1 MRRFLLLLC
10 MFLAFGAV
18 TVPQLLAQEEGEGA
32 SAPAEE
38 GSSAELMGSPEE
50 MSGSEETVDDGA
62 GEAAPAGSGWSGP
75 GFYLSL
81 IKLFAGWI
89 VVLMWVY
96 STDWVSRDAQEH
108 KFDHFKWN
116 PIVFA
121 PFIVGIIA
129 FWLIPIF
136 FVGFPLLIICHWAPL
151 LTYVKTRNA
160 ELADDQKVLTQKHI
174 KAWLGGLFGKEVS
187 KEEKDPHAS
196 GPPVVLKARGRDERE
211 NNVNLL
217 TARQSPGFTDARKI
231 LAAGL
236 GRRATAIML
245 DYTQQGV
252 AIRHQIDGVWQ
263 EAEGM
268 EREQADPAL
277 ESLKL
282 VCGLKPEDR
291 RGRQTGQFLVEH
303 NKKYKYEGE
312 FSSQG
317 TQTGE
322 RVVMQFEGERT
333 LFKTPD
339 DLGMRPKMQ
348 KQIREL
354 LDNKQGY
361 FVMSAMPA
369 AGLRS
374 TAHVMIHDADRFV
387 REFMA
392 FEDEANRYEPV
403 ENVHISTYKK
413 DDPEKPVSE
422 QLRLFFL
429 QEPQVCIIRDVI
441 DGEMLGTI
449 CKEILEEERFAVS
462 TIRAKDAAE
471 ALARLAALK
480 PPLRELAQSMTAVLN
495 QRLVRKLCD
504 DCKEA
509 YAPPPNVLQ
518 QLGIPPGR
526 VNAFYRPPQPP
537 EDPRDICKTCGGLG
551 YLGRIGLFELLVVG
565 DAVRETLATQ
575 PTPDALRAAAR
586 KDGMQGL
593 QQEGIVLVAKG
604 ITSLPE
610 LTRVLKQ

>member
-1 MRRFLLLLC
+1 MRRILLLLC
-10 MFLAFGAV
+10 MFLALGAFG
-18 TVPQLLAQEEGEGA
+18 VPRVSAQDENEG
-32 SAPAEE
+32 SAAAEE
-38 GSSAELMGSPEE
+38 GMSEGSGADEMPEE
-50 MSGSEETVDDGA
+50 GGE
-62 GEAAPAGSGWSGP
+62 EAAPSGPGWSGP
-75 GFYLSL
+75 GFYFSL

-108 KFDHFKWN
+108 KFDHLKWN

-121 PFIVGIIA
+121 PFIVGVIA
-129 FWLIPIF
+129 FWMIPIF
-136 FVGFPLLIICHWAPL
+136 FVGFPLLIICHWAPVL
-151 LTYVKTRNA
+151 AYVKTRNA
-160 ELADDQKVLTQKHI
+160 ELSDDQKVLTQKHI
-174 KAWLGGLFGKEVS
+174 KAWFGGFFGKEVS
-187 KEEKDPHAS
+187 REEKDPHTA
-196 GPPVVLKARGRDERE
+196 GPPVELKSKGSDERQ

-217 TARQSPGFTDARKI
+217 SARQNPGFTDARKV
-231 LAAGL
+231 LADGL
-236 GRRATAIML
+236 ARRADAIML
-245 DYTQQGV
+245 DYSQQGV

-277 ESLKL
+277 EALKQ

-291 RGRQTGQFLVEH
+291 RGRQAGEFLVEH
-303 NKKYKYEGE
+303 KKLKYEGT

-322 RVVMQFEGERT
+322 RVVMQFENDRT

-348 KQIREL
+348 EQIREL
-354 LDNKQGY
+354 LKAKQGY
-361 FVMSAMPA
+361 FIMSAMPA

-374 TAHVMIHDADRFV
+374 TSHVMIRDADRFV

-392 FEDEANRYEPV
+392 IEDEANPYEPV
-403 ENVHISTYKK
+403 ENVHTTAYKK
-413 DDPEKPVSE
+413 DDPEKSISE
-422 QLRLFFL
+422 YLRLFFL
-429 QEPQVCIIRDVI
+429 QEPQVCIIRDLV
-441 DGEMLGTI
+441 DGEMLGAI
-449 CKEILEEERFAVS
+449 CKEILEEERFAIS
-462 TIRAKDAAE
+462 TIRAKNAAE
-471 ALARLAALK
+471 ALARLAAMK
-480 PPLRELAQSMTAVLN
+480 PPLRELAQSMTAVLS

-518 QLGIPPGR
+518 QLGIPAGR

-537 EDPRDICKTCGGLG
+537 EDPREICKTCDGLG
-551 YLGRIGLFELLVVG
+551 YLGRIGVFELLVIG
-565 DAVRETLATQ
+565 DAVRETLTSN
-575 PTPDALRAAAR
+575 PSPDAIRAAAR
-586 KDGMQGL
+586 KDGVQGL